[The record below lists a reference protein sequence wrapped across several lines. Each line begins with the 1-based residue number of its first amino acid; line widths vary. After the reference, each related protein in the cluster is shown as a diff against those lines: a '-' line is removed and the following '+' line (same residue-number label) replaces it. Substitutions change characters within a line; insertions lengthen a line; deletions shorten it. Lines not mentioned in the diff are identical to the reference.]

1 MRQGDPRVQAG
12 RQAGP
17 ASEEPRAAHERRL
30 SCGASMAASSSAAAG
45 ADGAAAPQRQPSLA
59 APLIGSFAE
68 QP

>member
-1 MRQGDPRVQAG
+1 MQQCELRMHAG
-12 RQAGP
+12 RQAAG
-17 ASEEPRAAHERRL
+17 ASEGARAAHERRL
-30 SCGASMAASSSAAAG
+30 SRGASMAASSSAAAG